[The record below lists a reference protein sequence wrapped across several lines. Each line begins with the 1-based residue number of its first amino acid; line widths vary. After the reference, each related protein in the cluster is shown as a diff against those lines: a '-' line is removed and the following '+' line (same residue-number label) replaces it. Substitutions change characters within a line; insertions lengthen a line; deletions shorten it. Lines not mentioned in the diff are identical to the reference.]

1 MAFFRRMAC
10 VLVAAILLGAS
21 QSRALTFTNGG
32 FESVSGIPIPSD
44 TGRTL
49 NAGDTWLTG
58 WSAGGTNRSVLV
70 QSGYDGEYFFGYL
83 DGMIPWQGEQWV
95 IFPND
100 NLGGSLSQTFQ
111 TGVGDYCSMAFA
123 GTYVYTADDPML
135 GMEIEASNGTV
146 LTNNTYGVCYRE
158 WTNFQFSFIAT
169 TPTTT
174 LTFFDASPDAEGAD
188 IGLDGVTLAT
198 EPPGWPYVITSPESQ
213 TNAAGTVATFTASP
227 EAIGPPCNGISVP
240 TV

>member
-1 MAFFRRMAC
+1 MARWHFSGAWPAYWWRRFCWAP
-10 VLVAAILLGAS
+10 AN
-21 QSRALTFTNGG
+21 QRALTFTNGG

-100 NLGGSLSQTFQ
+100 NLGGSLFQTFQ

-169 TPTTT
+169 TRPQRSHSSTPRPMLKAPTS
-174 LTFFDASPDAEGAD
+174 ASMA
-188 IGLDGVTLAT
+188 
-198 EPPGWPYVITSPESQ
+198 
-213 TNAAGTVATFTASP
+213 
-227 EAIGPPCNGISVP
+227 
-240 TV
+240 